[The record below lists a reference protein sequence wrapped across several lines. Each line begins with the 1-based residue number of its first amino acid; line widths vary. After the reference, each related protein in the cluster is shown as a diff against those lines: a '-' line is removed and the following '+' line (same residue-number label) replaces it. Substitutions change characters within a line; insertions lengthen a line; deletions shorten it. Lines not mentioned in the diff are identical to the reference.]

1 MKMFSSVL
9 AILKDR
15 KQYDCYKA
23 IRGGVYGKSSIEST
37 VNDFL
42 KKRGLNVVGQR
53 E

>member
-1 MKMFSSVL
+1 MKVR
-9 AILKDR
+9 DEDYVGR
-15 KQYDCYKA
+15 
-23 IRGGVYGKSSIEST
+23 GVYGKSSIEST